1 MVSRLSP
8 GAPWGNFVRALLLAV
23 AQLDD
28 PACAGV
34 LARSIGLSLLAY
46 GLLLAGSVWGIH
58 ALLANVHWLPGW
70 LAGVLGTIGVVLL
83 AFWLFLP
90 TVMLIATLFIERVAL
105 AVDRRHY
112 PFLPPPS
119 PAALPVQ
126 IWDGVALAFQVLV
139 LNAVAVV
146 LALLLPGIG
155 LVLGIAVSG
164 WAIGRGLF
172 VAVAMRRMGRAEAQ
186 ALYRRRRLAVLLPGL
201 ALAAAAT
208 LPGVNLLVPIV
219 GTAAMVHVLNT
230 NLR

>member
-1 MVSRLSP
+1 M
-8 GAPWGNFVRALLLAV
+8 RALMLAV

-34 LARSIGLSLLAY
+34 LARSIGLTLLAFVV
-46 GLLLAGSVWGIH
+46 LLGGSTWGIH
-58 ALLANVHWLPGW
+58 ALLANIHWMPGW
-70 LAGVLGTIGVVLL
+70 IAAVLGTLGVALL

-90 TVMLIATLFIERVAL
+90 TVMVIATQFIDPVAA

-119 PAALPVQ
+119 PAALHAQV
-126 IWDGVALAFQVLV
+126 WDGLVLALQILL
-139 LNAVAVV
+139 LNAVAVM

-155 LVLGIAVSG
+155 IVLGIVIGG

-172 VAVAMRRMGRAEAQ
+172 VAVAMRRMGRLAAQ
-186 ALYRRRRLAVLLPGL
+186 ELYRRHRIAVLVPGL
-201 ALAAAAT
+201 VLAAAAT